1 VNEEILINVTPQETR
16 VAVMQQGVAQE
27 LHVGQL
33 MLLLQFGNM
42 SRDLAMYNTKLYAEQ
57 VMPQIKDL
65 WDDEWENRWWPKPMA
80 RAERATPKPL
90 GLQAAE

>member
-1 VNEEILINVTPQETR
+1 MAEKLREVV
-16 VAVMQQGVAQE
+16 GE
-27 LHVGQL
+27 LHIGQL

-65 WDDEWENRWWPKPMA
+65 WDDEWENRWWPQPLE
-80 RAERATPKPL
+80 ERATPREVT
-90 GLQAAE
+90 A